1 MNVAFLLNDLHLSGG
16 VSTVVE
22 HARRLTDRHGW
33 RVALVLVR
41 EPDVPDWQ
49 YRKLAGLPVFLL
61 DEVADE
67 RFDVAVATWWETTS
81 SLFRLQAERYA
92 YFVQNLEERFYLPGQ
107 HADRL
112 GAAVTHNLP
121 VAYLTEARWIAQ
133 ALEDGRRGVQCY
145 YVRNGVDKDVFALRD
160 QLDVRL
166 HGPLRIL
173 IEGRADV
180 WFKGVGEAL
189 SAVATMQEP
198 RHVTLVTPDRS
209 GIAGDAADRV
219 VGPLTHEEM
228 AELYSETDV
237 VLKLS
242 RVEGMFGPPLE
253 GFHCGATCVVTPVT
267 GHEEYVV
274 HGWNGLVVD
283 WDDLRGTAA
292 SSICSRAI
300 AACCTFSART
310 PSRRPAAGRR
320 RSSRAT
326 SWQAPSLPFA
336 DVPPPDA
343 TARTERLLND
353 VRAAIEGY
361 RVQLQEREELEYAA
375 SVISWARA
383 HPLAKFV
390 RRARRRRSSGSECRS
405 CRAPCVPAAPRV
417 APACA
422 HARCERPTTSIRAR
436 CALARRPV
444 DDVILSHVQKVPVI
458 NDDRRGR
465 QRRNFGS
472 LDEPH
477 SR

>member
-49 YRKLAGLPVFLL
+49 YRKLVGLPVLLL

-67 RFDVAVATWWETTS
+67 RFDIAVATWWETTS
-81 SLFRLQAERYA
+81 SLFGLQAERYA
-92 YFVQNLEERFYLPGQ
+92 CFVQNLEERFYLPGQ

-133 ALEDGRRGVQCY
+133 ALEYGRRGVQCY

-173 IEGRADV
+173 IEGRSDV

-189 SAVATMQEP
+189 LAVATMQEP
-198 RHVTLVTPDRS
+198 RHVTLVMPDRS
-209 GIAGDAADRV
+209 GVAGDATDRV

-228 AELYSETDV
+228 AELYYETDV

-267 GHEEYVV
+267 GHEEYIV

-283 WDDLRGTAA
+283 WDDLRGTGRQLDLLARDPRLLHFLRTNALETARGWPSAEQSSDFMA
-292 SSICSRAI
+292 SALLAI
-300 AACCTFSART
+300 
-310 PSRRPAAGRR
+310 RR
-320 RSSRAT
+320 R
-326 SWQAPSLPFA
+326 
-336 DVPPPDA
+336 PPPDA

-361 RVQLQEREELEYAA
+361 RLQLQEREELEYAA

-390 RRARRRRSSGSECRS
+390 RRARRRRSSR
-405 CRAPCVPAAPRV
+405 
-417 APACA
+417 
-422 HARCERPTTSIRAR
+422 
-436 CALARRPV
+436 
-444 DDVILSHVQKVPVI
+444 
-458 NDDRRGR
+458 
-465 QRRNFGS
+465 
-472 LDEPH
+472 
-477 SR
+477 